1 MVKKWQMLSGWQL
14 LLTEMISSKASIHK
28 NAKIGKNVKI
38 GDFCIIGENVEI
50 GDDCQLL
57 NTVNIQGNT
66 KIGKKN
72 TFYPFVSIGTT
83 PQDLKFRGE
92 KTFLEIGD
100 NNSFREYCNVS
111 VGTEQGGKTTK
122 IKNNCLFMV
131 GVHIGHDCQIGNNL
145 VIANN
150 AAIAGHCIFDDDV
163 IIGGNSAV
171 LQFTKIGKG
180 AMIGGMTGVDKDVL
194 PFTLVKGNR
203 SYFENIN
210 LIGLKRKG
218 FKNTEIENYK
228 KTVNKLFYSENM
240 KKYTSTLKNDSE
252 LDNIL
257 KEFIENKNS
266 NRDICRPKK

>member
-1 MVKKWQMLSGWQL
+1 
-14 LLTEMISSKASIHK
+14 MISSKASIHK

-38 GDFCIIGENVEI
+38 GDFCVIGENVEI
-50 GDDCQLL
+50 GDDCELI
-57 NTVNIQGNT
+57 NSVNIQGYT
-66 KIGKKN
+66 TIGKKN
-72 TFYPFVSIGTT
+72 IFYPFSSIGTN
-83 PQDLKFRGE
+83 PQDLKFKGE
-92 KTFLEIGD
+92 KTFLEVGD
-100 NNSFREYCNVS
+100 NNSFREYSNIS
-111 VGTEQGGKTTK
+111 VGTDNGGKITK
-122 IKNNCLFMV
+122 IKNNSLFMV
-131 GVHIGHDCQIGNNL
+131 GVHIGHDCQLGNNL

-150 AAIAGHCIFDDDV
+150 AAIAGHCVFDDDV

-194 PFTLVKGNR
+194 PYTLIKGNR

-218 FKNTEIENYK
+218 FKNSDIESYK
-228 KTVNKLFYSENM
+228 KTVNGLFSSENM
-240 KKYTSTLKNDSE
+240 KEYISSLKKNNE

-257 KEFIENKNS
+257 INFIENKNS

>member
-1 MVKKWQMLSGWQL
+1 
-14 LLTEMISSKASIHK
+14 MISTKSSIHK
-28 NAKIGKNVKI
+28 NAKIGNNVKI
-38 GDFCIIGENVEI
+38 GDFCVIGENVEI
-50 GDDCQLL
+50 GDDCELI
-57 NTVNIQGNT
+57 NSVNIQGNT

-72 TFYPFVSIGTT
+72 IFYPFTSIGTN
-83 PQDLKFRGE
+83 PQDLKFKGE
-92 KTFLEIGD
+92 KTFLEIGN
-100 NNSFREYCNVS
+100 NNSFREYSNIS
-111 VGTEQGGKTTK
+111 IGTDHGGKITK
-122 IKNNCLFMV
+122 IKNNSLFMV
-131 GVHIGHDCQIGNNL
+131 GVHIGHDCQLGNNL

-150 AAIAGHCIFDDDV
+150 AAIAGHCVFDDDI

-218 FKNTEIENYK
+218 FKNVEIENYK
-228 KTVNKLFYSENM
+228 KTVNGLFNSENM
-240 KKYTSTLKNDSE
+240 KEYISSIKKDIE
-252 LDNIL
+252 LNNIL
-257 KEFIENKNS
+257 INFIKNKNS